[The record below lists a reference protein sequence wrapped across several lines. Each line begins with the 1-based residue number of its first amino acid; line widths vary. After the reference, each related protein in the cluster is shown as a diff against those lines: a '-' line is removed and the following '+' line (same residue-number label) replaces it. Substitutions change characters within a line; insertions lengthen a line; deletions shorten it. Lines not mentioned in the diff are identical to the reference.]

1 MYSTKPTHNFTI
13 ERLTNPAAFFAANAS
28 ELAEVGADAFGQDP
42 QDFAAQV
49 AERFEKSSI
58 AQVARDGQRRIAGF
72 ALHNVLPSRHWQPVV
87 Y

>member
-13 ERLTNPAAFFAANAS
+13 ERPANPAAFFVTNAD

-42 QDFAAQV
+42 QDFASQV
-49 AERFEKSSI
+49 AERFQKSPI
-58 AQVARDGQRRIAGF
+58 AQVVRDGQRRIAGF
-72 ALHNVLPSRHWQPVV
+72 ALHEVLPSRHWQPTV